1 MEKIYMETS
10 IYKVKKVLDEKLEKL
25 NIEEWLKLNVSD
37 EFIFRRKLYS
47 ENSTDD
53 LLEIKINQEA
63 FKQTPFTSYTLS
75 NYLSCFELQEY
86 FDYVMTN
93 YKPIE
98 ETVHFNDDQI
108 FKYLGYRMG
117 FVISK
122 YQSNNSIAI
131 SIVCI
136 NDDNTDGEL
145 YGTLTVNLEEY
156 GIEND
161 TKEIAIHHDYMEYP
175 QKEILDN
182 FLEMY
187 GLNYVKIEY
196 GFAQS
201 IMVRLRDFREIP
213 IDPGLEY
220 EDFE

>member
-1 MEKIYMETS
+1 MEEMYMETS
-10 IYKVKKVLDEKLEKL
+10 IYKVLKVLDEKLEKL
-25 NIEEWLKLNVSD
+25 NVEEWLKLNEGD

-47 ENSTDD
+47 KNSTDD
-53 LLEIKINQEA
+53 LLEIKINHET

-75 NYLSCFELQEY
+75 DYLSCFELQEY
-86 FDYVMTN
+86 VDYVMTTC
-93 YKPIE
+93 KPVE
-98 ETVHFNDDQI
+98 EKVYFKDNQI
-108 FKYLGYRMG
+108 FEYNSDKMG

-136 NDDNTDGEL
+136 NDDNSDGEL

-161 TKEIAIHHDYMEYP
+161 AKEIAIHHDYMEYP

-187 GLNYVKIEY
+187 SLNYVKIEY
-196 GFAQS
+196 GFTHS
-201 IMVRLRDFREIP
+201 IMVRLRDLREIP

-220 EDFE
+220 DDFE